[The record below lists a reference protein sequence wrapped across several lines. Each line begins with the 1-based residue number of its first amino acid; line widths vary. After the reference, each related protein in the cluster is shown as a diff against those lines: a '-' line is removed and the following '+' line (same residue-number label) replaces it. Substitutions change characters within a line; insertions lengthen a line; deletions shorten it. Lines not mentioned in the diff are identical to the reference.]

1 MIRINLA
8 PEGKRRRG
16 VGVSLPTFALPS
28 LNLGTLFAVLYVV
41 LVVGIAAYWWALS
54 SQQARLTAEI
64 AAGQTELE
72 QLRVII
78 AKVNAVKGQATD
90 LKRRLAVLEEL
101 MKSQGRLI
109 ALVDT
114 FASMIPKDLWIT
126 GLDSRDDFRLKV
138 SGAAYFLLLSPLQI
152 KVDQLRTQ
160 NEALQ
165 RELIQS
171 RAIAAELPRFL
182 REVAELEVKINVLKD
197 KLPTEREMPAF
208 YRSMSDAGIQAG
220 LGVSLFQPRDGVTK
234 D

>member
-1 MIRINLA
+1 MIRIDLA

-126 GLDSRDDFRLKV
+126 GLESRDDFRLKV
-138 SGAAYFLLLSPLQI
+138 SGAAFSTTAVSDFMQNLKGSGKFKEVDIVISRRDLSKP
-152 KVDQLRTQ
+152 
-160 NEALQ
+160 
-165 RELIQS
+165 
-171 RAIAAELPRFL
+171 
-182 REVAELEVKINVLKD
+182 
-197 KLPTEREMPAF
+197 
-208 YRSMSDAGIQAG
+208 AG
-220 LGVSLFQPRDGVTK
+220 LVTFEVTCRFEA
-234 D
+234 